1 MNAGEADF
9 AATLIHSRR
18 TVLPK
23 RLAEPGPDA
32 QQESR
37 ILEAAAA
44 APDHREL
51 RPWRF
56 VRIGTEARARLGEAF
71 AAALRERDSL
81 ATAEQLE
88 QAREKAFRAPLLLL
102 AIVRTEDEDAEIPP
116 MERVVSAGC
125 AIQNMLL
132 MATALGFGSSLT
144 SGKAME
150 SRTIRELFSLA
161 AGEHAL
167 CFLSIGT
174 VSSAR
179 PPRARPS
186 AKDYVT
192 ELPP

>member
-1 MNAGEADF
+1 MEAIDTIT
-9 AATLIHSRR
+9 TLIHSRR

-23 RLAEPGPDA
+23 RLIAPGPVGEQLD
-32 QQESR
+32 Q

-56 VRIGTEARARLGEAF
+56 VVIPQDARFRLGEAF
-71 AAALRERDSL
+71 AAALRERDPL
-81 ATAEQLE
+81 ATAEQVE

-102 AIVRTEDEDAEIPP
+102 AVVRTEDDDAQIPP

-132 MATALGFGSSLT
+132 MATALGFGSALT

-150 SRTIRELFSLA
+150 SRAIRELFSLQ

-167 CFLSIGT
+167 CFLSIGS
-174 VSSAR
+174 VSSVR
-179 PPRARPS
+179 PPRARPC
-186 AKDYVT
+186 ARDYVT
-192 ELPP
+192 ELRP